1 MATAKPPVLAVV
13 SKASLRSE
21 AARAMREA
29 ILSGRF
35 TQGER
40 LNEAQLSQ
48 QLGVSR
54 GPLREAFRQ
63 LEEEGLL
70 ISKPHR
76 GTYVALITTEELI
89 EVLTLREHLEPFA
102 MQSALTRGG
111 LVLLRDLSAAL
122 RDMYKAA
129 AKDDAGAVADAHTR
143 FHSVFYIHAE
153 HRLLRTMWD
162 RLVVPLR
169 LYLRIHQRTFPNLK
183 DVAKEH
189 ERLLELVQAGETG
202 PLITEIRH
210 HLHVNMRTLL
220 AAVSREE
227 KRA

>member
-1 MATAKPPVLAVV
+1 M
-13 SKASLRSE
+13 
-21 AARAMREA
+21 
-29 ILSGRF
+29 
-35 TQGER
+35 QGDR
-40 LNEAQLSQ
+40 LNEAELSK

-70 ISKPHR
+70 RSRPHR
-76 GTYVALITTEELI
+76 GTYVALITTPELI

-102 MQSALTRGG
+102 MEGALAHGG
-111 LVLLRDLSAAL
+111 RVLVGDLGAAL
-122 RDMYKAA
+122 RDMYKAS
-129 AKDDAGAVADAHTR
+129 AKDDAGGVADAHTR
-143 FHSVFYIHAE
+143 FHSVFYTHAG

-162 RLVVPLR
+162 RLVIPLR
-169 LYLRIHQRTFPNLK
+169 LYLRIHQRTFASLE

-189 ERLLELVQAGETG
+189 ERLLKLVEAGEIA

-210 HLHVNMRTLL
+210 HLHVNLRTLL
-220 AAVSREE
+220 ATTAPEE